1 MVGHVLGHYYIDSK
15 VGEGKFATVYKG
27 RDIRL
32 NRTVAVKVLKENALP
47 GSPTWGRLLREAQ
60 IASALSHPNVCTL
73 HDIGEEQDINYVI
86 FEFVEGMTLRAILG
100 SGPLPIQS
108 VFQYGVQIAQAIAYT
123 HGAGILHEDLKSSNI
138 MVTPSGQIKIVDF
151 GLARILEEESAD
163 SDNCKNSSAQ
173 EIGWLAGTL
182 PYMAPEL
189 LHGETPTVQAGV
201 WSVGVVLFEMLTGKL
216 PFAGGTPFE
225 LGMDI
230 MTGQIRELP
239 ADIPGGLRSVVQRC
253 LVRDRE
259 SRYYSA
265 VELLN
270 HLQSEFA
277 TFQIRSILS
286 SPHYLQTQAKT
297 RGRLRFMLSLLS
309 TFLLGN

>member
-1 MVGHVLGHYYIDSK
+1 
-15 VGEGKFATVYKG
+15 
-27 RDIRL
+27 
-32 NRTVAVKVLKENALP
+32 
-47 GSPTWGRLLREAQ
+47 
-60 IASALSHPNVCTL
+60 
-73 HDIGEEQDINYVI
+73 
-86 FEFVEGMTLRAILG
+86 
-100 SGPLPIQS
+100 

-277 TFQIRSILS
+277 TFSDKKY
-286 SPHYLQTQAKT
+286 PV
-297 RGRLRFMLSLLS
+297 
-309 TFLLGN
+309 